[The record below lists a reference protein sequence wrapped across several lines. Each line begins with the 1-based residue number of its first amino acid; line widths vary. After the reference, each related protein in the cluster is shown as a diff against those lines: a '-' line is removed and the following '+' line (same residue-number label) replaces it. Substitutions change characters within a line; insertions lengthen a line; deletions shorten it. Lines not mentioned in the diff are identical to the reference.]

1 VIDVAGMKRLERLRL
16 PAMALALLFL
26 FVGVLALVT
35 LLREPYQMDFI
46 SYWAA
51 ARLGLEGNPAAAYDF
66 AAHRAVE
73 LQATMV
79 GGLPFG
85 YPPAFMLL
93 VAPFALFSYPVAA
106 FAWVVLTVACYAVA
120 VRLWAPAAL
129 WPALALPPVLINAIT
144 GQAGFLTAALFVGG
158 AALLP
163 RRPFAAGLLLGL
175 MVVKPQLGLV
185 LPFVLL
191 AGREW
196 RAIAGAAVSSIGL
209 LLTGLIAFGWAT
221 HGAWIGQAGLF
232 ASVASEG
239 LAGWHRMASVY
250 AAARFAGLDAGPA
263 WILHGL
269 VALAA
274 LAAAMWVWHRHADWG
289 ARIAALAAATLLASP
304 YMFGYDTLI
313 LIAPFAWLVARGRDL
328 PVLAAC
334 WAVLLLGLLQA
345 LGLSGGPNL
354 APLVPIVLLALI
366 LAALRRD
373 QRDGGLSASA
383 SEAVAE
389 PRRAG
394 SG

>member
-1 VIDVAGMKRLERLRL
+1 MTRAPLERLRL
-16 PAMALALLFL
+16 PAMAVALLFL
-26 FVGVLALVT
+26 FVAVLALVT
-35 LLREPYQMDFI
+35 VLRDPYQMDFI

-85 YPPAFMLL
+85 YPPCFMLL
-93 VAPFALFSYPVAA
+93 VAPFALAPYPVAA
-106 FAWVVLTVACYAVA
+106 VAWVVATFALYAVA
-120 VRLWAPAAL
+120 VRFWRPDFL

-144 GQAGFLTAALFVGG
+144 GQAGFLIAALFVGG

-163 RRPFAAGLLLGL
+163 KRPFAGGLMLGL
-175 MVVKPQLGLV
+175 MVVKPQLGLM
-185 LPFVLL
+185 LPFVLV
-191 AGREW
+191 AGGQW
-196 RAIAGAAVSSIGL
+196 RAIAGAAASSVGL
-209 LLTGLIAFGWAT
+209 LLAGLIVFGWRT
-221 HGAWIGQAGLF
+221 HEAWIGQASLF

-250 AAARFAGLDAGPA
+250 AAARFAGLGAGPA

-274 LAAAMWVWHRHADWG
+274 LAAAAWVWHRHADWG
-289 ARIAALAAATLLASP
+289 ARIAALAAATVLASP

-313 LIAPFAWLVARGRDL
+313 LIAPFAWLVARGRHL
-328 PVLAAC
+328 PLLAAA

-345 LGLSGGPNL
+345 LGWSAGPNL
-354 APLVPIVLLALI
+354 APLAPTVLLALI
-366 LAALRRD
+366 VVEMRRD
-373 QRDGGLSASA
+373 QRGLSAPA
-383 SEAVAE
+383 SEAVAL

-394 SG
+394 TG

>member
-1 VIDVAGMKRLERLRL
+1 MTRTPLERLRL
-16 PAMALALLFL
+16 PAMAVALLFL
-26 FVGVLALVT
+26 FVAVLALVT
-35 LLREPYQMDFI
+35 VLREPYQMDFI

-85 YPPAFMLL
+85 YPPCFMLL
-93 VAPFALFSYPVAA
+93 VAPFALAPYPAA
-106 FAWVVLTVACYAVA
+106 AVAWVVATFALYAMA
-120 VRLWAPAAL
+120 VRFWRPDVL
-129 WPALALPPVLINAIT
+129 WPALALPPVLVNAIT

-163 RRPFAAGLLLGL
+163 KRPFVGGLVLGL

-185 LPFVLL
+185 LPFVLV
-191 AGREW
+191 AGRQW
-196 RAIAGAAVSSIGL
+196 RAIAGAAASSIAL
-209 LLTGLIAFGWAT
+209 LLAGLIVFGWRT
-221 HGAWIGQAGLF
+221 HEAWIGQASLF

-250 AAARFAGLDAGPA
+250 AAARFAGLGAGPA

-274 LAAAMWVWHRHADWG
+274 LAAAAWVWHRHADWG
-289 ARIAALAAATLLASP
+289 ARIAALAAATVLASP

-313 LIAPFAWLVARGRDL
+313 LIAPFAWLVARGRHL
-328 PVLAAC
+328 LLLAAA

-345 LGLSGGPNL
+345 LGWSAGPNL
-354 APLVPIVLLALI
+354 APLAPIMLLGLI
-366 LAALRRD
+366 LVALRRD
-373 QRDGGLSASA
+373 QRGLSASA
-383 SEAVAE
+383 SEAVAL

-394 SG
+394 TG

>member
-1 VIDVAGMKRLERLRL
+1 MIRAPLERLRL
-16 PAMALALLFL
+16 PAMAVALLFL
-26 FVGVLALVT
+26 FVAVLALVT
-35 LLREPYQMDFI
+35 VLREPYQMDFI

-85 YPPAFMLL
+85 YPPCFMLL
-93 VAPFALFSYPVAA
+93 VAPFALAPYPVAA
-106 FAWVVLTVACYAVA
+106 VAWVVATFALYAMA
-120 VRLWAPAAL
+120 VRFWMRDVL

-163 RRPFAAGLLLGL
+163 KRPFAAGLVLGL
-175 MVVKPQLGLV
+175 MVVKPQLGLA
-185 LPFVLL
+185 LPFVLI
-191 AGREW
+191 AGRQW
-196 RAIAGAAVSSIGL
+196 RAIAGAAASSIGL
-209 LLTGLIAFGWAT
+209 LLLGLIVFGWRT
-221 HGAWIGQAGLF
+221 HEAWIGQASLF

-250 AAARFAGLDAGPA
+250 AAARFAGVGASPA

-269 VALAA
+269 IALAA
-274 LAAAMWVWHRHADWG
+274 LAAAAWVWHRHADWG
-289 ARIAALAAATLLASP
+289 ARIAALAAATVLASP

-313 LIAPFAWLVARGRDL
+313 LIAPFAWLVARGRHL
-328 PVLAAC
+328 LALAAA

-345 LGLSGGPNL
+345 LGWSAGPNL
-354 APLVPIVLLALI
+354 APLAPIVLLALI
-366 LAALRRD
+366 LV
-373 QRDGGLSASA
+373 DGGLSASA
-383 SEAVAE
+383 SEAVAL

-394 SG
+394 AG